1 MLQAL
6 ATELVVP
13 TNHFG
18 EAIQLERPLRAH
30 QHEGRPFRRQWR
42 RGEDVDVPKDLAIRV
57 PDRAQ
62 ELAELVDIDEIQHV
76 DAVCREHLVKR
87 LGELES
93 GEMKRDRQVIEGV
106 PEDHIKLRDALAASL
121 ATQQIGDVVAGVQ
134 IVTLNPQS
142 PYRTLRLLV
151 LIGLNYNK

>member
-1 MLQAL
+1 M
-6 ATELVVP
+6 
-13 TNHFG
+13 
-18 EAIQLERPLRAH
+18 
-30 QHEGRPFRRQWR
+30 
-42 RGEDVDVPKDLAIRV
+42 PKDLAIRV

-62 ELAELVDIDEIQHV
+62 ELAGLVDIDEIQHV

-121 ATQQIGDVVAGVQ
+121 ATQQIGDVVAGVP

-142 PYRTLRLLV
+142 PYRTLRLL
-151 LIGLNYNK
+151 G